1 MLVISSNLGEFNYIE
16 IRQHSYSDQ
25 AVAITTE
32 QMVSYLTEGKSPSV
46 KNFKIRVLNNKDL
59 TRVVE
64 AIKVST
70 LISQVQ
76 IKIVRSR
83 KTLDVINKVI
93 DALRDKQTIINLKI
107 KGWIT
112 PELMSRI
119 MLTAATLPLIG
130 ITLDKIQEYE
140 VFEPLYTIDTLKSL
154 TLHKHHMDI
163 EEYATFLKHILKSIS
178 ILKLN
183 WQLTTEEVD
192 GLAKLLFAGAP
203 LEILVLDAV
212 SDTISIGV
220 MLQANITLRSLVI
233 NEFGYHSAAPIFQ
246 GLIDNTNLI
255 KFQGYCDQLSIP
267 SLITMLKTNKT
278 VEVLELEIVMGS
290 SDQADLISALSHSS
304 IIELALYVS
313 DVTDGHQ
320 FMTTLLRALETNTVL
335 KKLSLYIDDED
346 IELESEIIVDLL
358 SRNQTLEALD
368 LEVIEVVHPER
379 LHTLLNNETLVQVN
393 FGMPD
398 ILKFIADRNRQNRNR
413 KQSTLLGL
421 TLGR

>member
-16 IRQHSYSDQ
+16 IRQDGYSDQ

-130 ITLDKIQEYE
+130 ITIDKIQEYK

-163 EEYATFLKHILKSIS
+163 QEYVTFLKHILKSIS

-192 GLAKLLFAGAP
+192 GLAKLLIAGAP
-203 LEILVLDAV
+203 LEILVLDGV

-220 MLQANITLRSLVI
+220 MLQANITFRSLVI
-233 NEFGYHSAAPIFQ
+233 NEFGYHSAAPIFE

-320 FMTTLLRALETNTVL
+320 FMTTLLRALKTNTVL

-368 LEVIEVVHPER
+368 LEVIGVLHPER
-379 LHTLLNNETLVQVN
+379 LYTLLNNETLVQVN